1 MNQQEAAREAQELRQ
16 TQAVKKTFDYVI
28 SFVAK
33 AGQAGSVSIPINS
46 DGDFHQLGYNIRHSK
61 NSIWEHTV
69 NGSTVQTNFSN
80 LKLKFSSQA
89 ANGQQS
95 NDFIPAQLIST
106 PGTDEHARYGTRP
119 FDFTYPENDTLVI
132 EYDNRAPSVLVPG
145 ESYTMNDEQV
155 DIVFCGKLYH
165 TK

>member
-46 DGDFHQLGYNIRHSK
+46 DGDFHELGYNIRHSK

-69 NGSTVQTNFSN
+69 NGSTVQTNFTN

-95 NDFIPAQLIST
+95 NDFIPVQLIAT
-106 PGTDEHARYGTRP
+106 PGSDEQPRYGTRP

-132 EYDNRAPSVLVPG
+132 EYDNRAPEVLVSG

>member
-95 NDFIPAQLIST
+95 NDFIPAQLIAT
-106 PGTDEHARYGTRP
+106 PGTDDQPRYGTRP

-132 EYDNRAPSVLVPG
+132 EYDNRAPDVLVTG
-145 ESYTMNDEQV
+145 ESYTMQDEQV

>member
-46 DGDFHQLGYNIRHSK
+46 DGDFHELGYNIRHSE

-69 NGSTVQTNFSN
+69 NGSTVQTNFTN

-95 NDFIPAQLIST
+95 NDFIPVQLIAT
-106 PGTDEHARYGTRP
+106 PGSDEQPRYGTRP

-132 EYDNRAPSVLVPG
+132 EYDNRAPDVLVTG
-145 ESYTMNDEQV
+145 ESYTMNDERV
-155 DIVFCGKLYH
+155 DICFCGKLYH

>member
-1 MNQQEAAREAQELRQ
+1 MNQKEAAREAQELRE

-95 NDFIPAQLIST
+95 NDFITLNIIFFKLLC
-106 PGTDEHARYGTRP
+106 HIP
-119 FDFTYPENDTLVI
+119 FSPLLFVYCELHFPLF
-132 EYDNRAPSVLVPG
+132 
-145 ESYTMNDEQV
+145 Q
-155 DIVFCGKLYH
+155 
-165 TK
+165 

>member
-16 TQAVKKTFDYVI
+16 TQEVKKTFDYVI

-106 PGTDEHARYGTRP
+106 PGTDEMPRYGTRP